1 MNTSWDKWNNQQS
14 QGRNAPISQ
23 VEVEER
29 IVALTSSLENETE
42 AFEALSIDH
51 AKKEAE
57 YKRAWHSE
65 YLRAEGPVK
74 EREAHAGYRTAEQ
87 HMESQVA
94 EAVMKAKR
102 EKLHTIRTALDSL
115 RTLAANVRAQS

>member
-1 MNTSWDKWNNQQS
+1 MTNSWDKWNNQQT

-29 IVALTSSLENETE
+29 IVALTSSLEDETE
-42 AFEALSIDH
+42 AYETLSIDH
-51 AKKEAE
+51 AKKESE
-57 YKRAWHSE
+57 YKRNWYSE

-74 EREAHAGYRTAEQ
+74 EREAHAGYRTAEL
-87 HMESQVA
+87 HMSSQVA
-94 EAVMKAKR
+94 EAVMKSKR

>member
-1 MNTSWDKWNNQQS
+1 MSNSWDKWNNQQS

-29 IVALTSSLENETE
+29 IVALYFQLGDETG

-57 YKRAWHSE
+57 YKRAWHNSTCVPKA
-65 YLRAEGPVK
+65 RSK

>member
-1 MNTSWDKWNNQQS
+1 MSNSWDKWDNRQA

-23 VEVEER
+23 IEVEER
-29 IVALTSSLENETE
+29 IVALTSSLESETE

-57 YKRAWHSE
+57 YKRVWHSE

-74 EREAHAGYRTAEQ
+74 EREAHAGYRTAEH
-87 HMESQVA
+87 HMEAQVA